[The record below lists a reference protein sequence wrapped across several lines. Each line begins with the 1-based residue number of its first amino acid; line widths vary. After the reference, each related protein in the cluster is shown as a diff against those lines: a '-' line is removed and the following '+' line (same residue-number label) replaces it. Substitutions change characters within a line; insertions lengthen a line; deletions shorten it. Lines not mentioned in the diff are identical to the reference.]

1 MTEAVGFY
9 SRFLEGTG
17 AFTNSCPILECKENF
32 PEGEK
37 WLWRKCEVQL
47 TGPVDGIDWSDLGLY
62 QSWFIRFEPETK
74 LILFSRARIEVN
86 KR

>member
-1 MTEAVGFY
+1 M
-9 SRFLEGTG
+9 LL
-17 AFTNSCPILECKENF
+17 PIQVLSLECKRNF
-32 PEGEK
+32 SGREK
-37 WLWRKCEVQL
+37 WLRRKCEVQL